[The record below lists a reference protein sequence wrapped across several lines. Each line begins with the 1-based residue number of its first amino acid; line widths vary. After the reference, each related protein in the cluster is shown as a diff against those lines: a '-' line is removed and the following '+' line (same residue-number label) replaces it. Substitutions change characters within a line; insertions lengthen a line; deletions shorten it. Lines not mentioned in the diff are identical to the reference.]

1 MNESGDRKAGTTSS
15 PPPAESAGETDVEL
29 EDFDDLART
38 HSNDTEAP
46 KFDPHD
52 RYSEARQSDM
62 TLIMDRA
69 RRQTGPRISELPGRV
84 GELPP
89 PQLPPFKLP
98 TTEAP
103 PAVSIADQSDQMPPM
118 PKRFPTPMADQLATT
133 QPGIELGR
141 PVFAVVA
148 IAVIFAAAAF
158 FIKGRPEAIGV
169 GIGGLTAT
177 LNLWAFTRIGSAM
190 FEGQRSGGAWG
201 LMAMIKLF
209 VLFGAV
215 FWVLKKDFADPLSF
229 LVGYLS
235 LPVGIVASQLLGLRP
250 DFGNGE
256 GSI

>member
-1 MNESGDRKAGTTSS
+1 MNESGDRKGTTGS
-15 PPPAESAGETDVEL
+15 PPKAEPADETDVDL
-29 EDFDDLART
+29 EDFSDLART
-38 HSNDTEAP
+38 HSNDTEAA
-46 KFDPHD
+46 KFDPRD

-69 RRQTGPRISELPGRV
+69 RRQTGPRI

-103 PAVSIADQSDQMPPM
+103 PTVAIADQSEFM
-118 PKRFPTPMADQLATT
+118 PKRNPTPMADQLVTT

-148 IAVIFAAAAF
+148 IGIVSAVAAYFLRGQAT
-158 FIKGRPEAIGV
+158 AIGV

-177 LNLWAFTRIGSAM
+177 LNLWAFTRIGAAM
-190 FEGQRSGGAWG
+190 FAGHRSAGAWSV
-201 LMAMIKLF
+201 MAVLKLF

-215 FWVLKKDFADPLSF
+215 FWVLKKDWADPLSF
-229 LVGYLS
+229 LIGYLS

>member
-1 MNESGDRKAGTTSS
+1 MNESGDRKGTTGS
-15 PPPAESAGETDVEL
+15 PPPAESVEETDVDL
-29 EDFDDLART
+29 EDFSDLART

-46 KFDPHD
+46 KFDPRD
-52 RYSEARQSDM
+52 RHSEARQSDM
-62 TLIMDRA
+62 TLIMNRA
-69 RRQTGPRISELPGRV
+69 RQQTGPRI

-98 TTEAP
+98 TTDAP
-103 PAVSIADQSDQMPPM
+103 PTVAIADQSKFM
-118 PKRFPTPMADQLATT
+118 PKRNPTPMAEQLATT

-148 IAVIFAAAAF
+148 IAVISAIAAY
-158 FIKGRPEAIGV
+158 FIRGQATAIGV

-190 FEGQRSGGAWG
+190 FAGRKSGGAWSM
-201 LMAMIKLF
+201 MAVLKLF

-215 FWVLKKDFADPLSF
+215 FWVLKKDWADPLSF
-229 LVGYLS
+229 LMGYLS

>member
-1 MNESGDRKAGTTSS
+1 MNESGDRKAGTTGA
-15 PPPAESAGETDVEL
+15 PPPAEPAGETDVDL
-29 EDFDDLART
+29 DFDDLART

-46 KFDPHD
+46 RFDPRD
-52 RYSEARQSDM
+52 RHSEARQSDM
-62 TLIMDRA
+62 TLILDRA
-69 RRQTGPRISELPGRV
+69 RRQTGPRI

-98 TTEAP
+98 TSEPP
-103 PAVSIADQSDQMPPM
+103 PAVSIAAPSARTPQ
-118 PKRFPTPMADQLATT
+118 RYPTPMAEQLTTT
-133 QPGIELGR
+133 QTGIELGR

-148 IAVIFAAAAF
+148 IAVIFAAGAY
-158 FIKGRPEAIGV
+158 FIKGTPIAIGV
-169 GIGGLTAT
+169 GIGGITAT

-190 FEGQRSGGAWG
+190 FTGQSGRGTWG
-201 LMAMIKLF
+201 LMAVLKLF

-215 FWVLKKDFADPLSF
+215 FWVLKKDWADPLSF
-229 LVGYLS
+229 WVGYLS